1 MKEHHRLM
9 AALGMIYLYCGIAQA
24 AETTYTSQTLTTDAA
39 LQAAQGALVSC
50 RKSGYQVAVSVT
62 DQSGTPI
69 AVLRDRYAGA
79 YTPETATRKA
89 YTSANFRMPSGEL
102 ATATE
107 TGKPTSGIRHL
118 NKVLALA
125 GGLPIEAA
133 GSLVGAIGVS
143 GAPGGDADEAC
154 AQAGIAVIQADL
166 DFQ

>member
-1 MKEHHRLM
+1 M
-9 AALGMIYLYCGIAQA
+9 ACLSCGITQA

-39 LQAAQGALVSC
+39 LQVAKGALASC

-62 DQSGTPI
+62 DRSGTPI

-79 YTPETATRKA
+79 YTTETATRKA

-102 ATATE
+102 AKATQ
-107 TGKPTSGIRHL
+107 TGTPTSGIRQL

-154 AQAGIAVIQADL
+154 ARAGIAVIQADL